1 MKTLICLLSLF
12 TLHSSLFAG
21 NVRLRWDANPEPDVS
36 GYAIYERLSADSSRL
51 LAKVD
56 GKTLTTIVD
65 LSGGKHTLFFV
76 VLSEDGKIASPDSDP
91 LTITVPSKGTGLRI
105 ESITLEVTIPIPPQ
119 QP

>member
-1 MKTLICLLSLF
+1 
-12 TLHSSLFAG
+12 
-21 NVRLRWDANPEPDVS
+21 
-36 GYAIYERLSADSSRL
+36 
-51 LAKVD
+51 
-56 GKTLTTIVD
+56 VD